1 MRSKTY
7 LLVVIVMTFALTSIA
22 YSADEVLTPENLCGI
37 WGGKFYFQAAGVHN
51 NADGKL
57 LITQNLNGAFYF
69 INQVGRSV
77 MRILDGQGEIV
88 NNQLIM
94 RDRIASHIKINMNE
108 KKLLEGE
115 GTALFGSKGDLV
127 KFKKVRD
134 LTDEEKKWTLEE
146 LAGLLK

>member
-1 MRSKTY
+1 MKRLCMLTFG
-7 LLVVIVMTFALTSIA
+7 LALFFALTSVA
-22 YSADEVLTPENLCGI
+22 YSADEVLTPDKLCGI
-37 WGGKFYFQAAGVHN
+37 WGGKFYFQAQGVHN
-51 NADGKL
+51 IADGKL

-69 INQVGRSV
+69 INQVGRSS

-88 NNQLIM
+88 NNQLLM
-94 RDRIASHIKINMNE
+94 RDRVAQHIKINMNE
-108 KKLLEGE
+108 KNLLEGE

-146 LAGLLK
+146 LARLLK